1 MITRYAGA
9 AVGLSGGIICGLAL
23 LGAIMAGRAHII
35 KVGVTLGMLVGTV
48 FTACAVAWTRF
59 GEYVGQNGWWWLG
72 GGLVVGLGLGELAFR
87 LRPARR
93 VNTDSSPLGAQSRP
107 VLLALVVVAALAT
120 VITAAL
126 TASPSP

>member
-1 MITRYAGA
+1 M
-9 AVGLSGGIICGLAL
+9 ICGLAL
-23 LGAIMAGRAHII
+23 LGAIMAGRAHMI
-35 KVGVTLGMLVGTV
+35 KVGVSLGMLFGTV
-48 FTACAVAWTRF
+48 FIACAVAWTRF

-72 GGLVVGLGLGELAFR
+72 GGLVVGLGLGELVFR

-107 VLLALVVVAALAT
+107 VLIALVVVAALAT